1 MSTLLV
7 YLLVF
12 FSLDLAILVVDF
24 DLALVKLVRALVV
37 PHRLELLNCLFIV
50 KEIQQVLFLVL
61 VQKRLEIDFLDNR
74 QKKDTNYVENVQVKE
89 IGFFVELRKNY

>member
-12 FSLDLAILVVDF
+12 FSLDLAILIIDF

-37 PHRLELLNCLFIV
+37 PHRLELLNRLFIV
-50 KEIQQVLFLVL
+50 KEIEQVFFLVL
-61 VQKRLEIDFLDNR
+61 VQKRLEIDFLDDR
-74 QKKDTNYVENVQVKE
+74 QKKYCDYVQNVQVKE